1 MNTFYRFISLLLYF
15 TLLISCAEKTEPT
28 FSIQGTVSPANSS
41 VVTLIKETDLERKI
55 SNVVETIQ
63 LSKGG
68 KFSKEFYLEPHLYT
82 LKIDNKSLL
91 TLAINK
97 DQHIK
102 INISGLDSSNPKT
115 VINGSRDSEL
125 LLAYENFRKK
135 SLDSLVQS
143 LRRQSRYIK
152 KSEDPDLEKIKQLE
166 QREIIN
172 YEKHLRELNEF
183 IKNNMTNT
191 IGLYAT
197 SLRWRGEENLHF
209 YDSITSLFEKN
220 YAELSITKKLRE
232 KVTRLQ
238 QTSIGGIAPDIE
250 MKTPEGNLVS
260 LSSIQ
265 KKYTLI
271 DFWAS
276 WCGPCRSESSILNEL
291 YKKHNEQ
298 GFEIYGVSLDNKR
311 DKWLNAIDKD
321 QRTWTN
327 VSSLQRFKTPAAFD
341 YTVTA
346 LPDNYLID
354 KDKKIIAKNIH
365 GKELKVLLDNLMSD
379 H

>member
-1 MNTFYRFISLLLYF
+1 MNTFYRFISLLYF
-15 TLLISCAEKTEPT
+15 TLLISCSEKTEPT
-28 FSIQGTVSPANSS
+28 FTIQGTISPANGSL
-41 VVTLIKETDLERKI
+41 VTLVKETDIERKI
-55 SNVVETIQ
+55 SNVVGTIP
-63 LSKGG
+63 LRKDG
-68 KFSKEFYLEPHLYT
+68 KFSQEFYLEPYLYT
-82 LKIDNKSLL
+82 LKVDNKSVL

-97 DQHIK
+97 GQHIK
-102 INISGLDSSNPKT
+102 INISGLENGNPKT
-115 VINGSRDSEL
+115 IIKGSRDTEL
-125 LLAYENFRKK
+125 LLAYENFRKR

-143 LRRQSRYIK
+143 LRRQSKEIK
-152 KSEDPDLEKIKQLE
+152 IMESPDQEKIKQLE
-166 QREIIN
+166 QQEIKN

-209 YDSITSLFEKN
+209 YDSITQAFEKIYPDEN
-220 YAELSITKKLRE
+220 ITIKIRE

-238 QTSIGGIAPDIE
+238 QTALGGIAPVIE
-250 MKTPEGNLVS
+250 MKTPEGNMVS

-265 KKYTLI
+265 QKYTLI

-276 WCGPCRSESSILNEL
+276 WCGPCRSESAILNQI
-291 YKKHNEQ
+291 YKKYHKQ
-298 GFEIYGVSLDNKR
+298 GFEIYGVSLDSKR
-311 DKWLNAIDKD
+311 DKWLNAIVKD

-365 GKELKVLLDNLMSD
+365 GKELEVLLDKLMRD
-379 H
+379 Q